1 MKSFW
6 INVSLGDDDDEHGW
20 SAIDNCDDGE
30 RQRDI
35 GRNNKHE
42 GDFDASGFF
51 WRPAPEQRAHEN
63 SKIEPRGMDQVALVE
78 VFAPA
83 QLSAAHAA
91 AIEDMSEATLDQL
104 AASAQ
109 CVMPDA
115 RFQSGAVDVDRGAR
129 RLIAVPAQ
137 KAVSGLGFR
146 DPGFPHAA
154 VQFFQPL
161 SRMIALVARAPCA
174 ATASASS
181 TTRSDRDAP

>member
-1 MKSFW
+1 MCLW
-6 INVSLGDDDDEHGW
+6 GDDDEHGW

-42 GDFDASGFF
+42 GDFSASGFF

-63 SKIEPRGMDQVALVE
+63 SKIVPRGMDQVALVE

-91 AIEDMSEATLDQL
+91 AIEDMSEATFDQF

-109 CVMPDA
+109 CVMPDT
-115 RFQSGAVDVDRGAR
+115 RFQSSAVDVDRGAR